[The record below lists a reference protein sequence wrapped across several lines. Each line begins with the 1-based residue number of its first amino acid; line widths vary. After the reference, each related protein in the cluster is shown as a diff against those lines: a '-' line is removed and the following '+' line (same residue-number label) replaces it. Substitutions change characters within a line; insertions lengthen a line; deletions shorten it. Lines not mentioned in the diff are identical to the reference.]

1 MFSYKLS
8 DVLEVPE
15 ERLKKI
21 DEAMVRAGY
30 PPVMDKVEAENKKM
44 IEGVLEKLSLNEGD
58 SASKVRES
66 LFREIEKHEH
76 ELFEYT
82 GVSEGDFDFEKVAK
96 AARGISA
103 ESEGFFLRKEYAK
116 EILLKRPPENTMR
129 QLSYTS
135 IEEMLEKEDVGDL
148 FSALR
153 FTETDEWMHETFN
166 VAYSRFTADDFE
178 KRPIDLRVL
187 GEQYKEV
194 AKKYVAKKRHNVS
207 HLKEFGI
214 IFLNPIAQSGKG
226 KFIRDFA
233 LLRHYFHEIEFYSKL
248 FERASKSEGFNEH
261 FLSLLR
267 GDVPEKS
274 SAESNDWP
282 IVQRYLWKDDP
293 TDPRL
298 FLPRVNPEA
307 IHWTRAEQDLVNL
320 GKREAGVNL
329 DFWDNLSWVAGI
341 FGDELVSFEI
351 EDNAMMFADRH
362 DGKESYYFYHQREA
376 MWNKIFSEY
385 VGGESVMYE
394 KILEDMS
401 EGFIRIKKE

>member
-15 ERLKKI
+15 EILAKL
-21 DEAMVRAGY
+21 DDAMVEAGY
-30 PPVMDKVEAENKKM
+30 PSAIARVEEENKKM
-44 IEGVLEKLSLNEGD
+44 INKVLETLDLKEQD
-58 SASKVRES
+58 SASKVREA
-66 LFREIEKHEH
+66 LFREVEKHEQ
-76 ELFEYT
+76 ELFEYV
-82 GVSEGDFDFEKVAK
+82 GVSEETFDFEKVAK
-96 AARGISA
+96 AAREISA
-103 ESEGFFLRKEYAK
+103 EKEGFFLKKEYAK
-116 EILLKRPPENTMR
+116 EILLKRPPENTMK
-129 QLSYTS
+129 QLGYDSV
-135 IEEMLEKEDVGDL
+135 EEMLEKEDIGDL

-153 FTETDEWMHETFN
+153 FTETDEWMHKTFD
-166 VAYSRFTADDFE
+166 VAYSRFTSEDFE
-178 KRPIDLRVL
+178 RRPVDLRVL

-248 FERASKSEGFNEH
+248 FERASKAEDFNER

-274 SAESNDWP
+274 GSEGNDWP
-282 IVQRYLWKDDP
+282 VIQRYLWKDDP
-293 TDPRL
+293 EDQRL

-307 IHWTRAEQDLVNL
+307 IHWTRAEQDLVEL
-320 GKREAGVNL
+320 GKREAGINL

-351 EDNAMMFADRH
+351 EDNAMMVADRH

-385 VGGESVMYE
+385 VGGEDAMYE
-394 KILEDMS
+394 IILENIS
-401 EGFIRIKKE
+401 KGAIKIGK